1 MAYNKCLFFSQN
13 MGNPGIR
20 NATLIT
26 ERPSCLPTNGN
37 LITLLVFIIGGKKK
51 WCLNSSL
58 SHQPPPPQ
66 PKREGLKKTGLV
78 KGMTSAAKE
87 LMWHGKRA
95 GRGQTGE
102 MQRRLWKRGVREPET
117 LFHFHQCPWISH
129 LTSCYSCSCL
139 HIGYL
144 RSGYN
149 FPKLAMKTISAR

>member
-37 LITLLVFIIGGKKK
+37 LITLLAFIIGGKKK

-78 KGMTSAAKE
+78 KGMTSVSKE

-95 GRGQTGE
+95 GRGQTGNAVSSVE
-102 MQRRLWKRGVREPET
+102 AWGQGTWDPLPVSPVTLDKSFDFLLLLLLSAYRLLMKWIQFLKTGYEN
-117 LFHFHQCPWISH
+117 HFC
-129 LTSCYSCSCL
+129 
-139 HIGYL
+139 
-144 RSGYN
+144 
-149 FPKLAMKTISAR
+149 